1 MAREVRIAVYFPN
14 RDHPLWQFFVKKDV
28 RKKYFLLYALCVIG
42 TAGLAVLALY
52 VTARRELERVLFS
65 SHLKITD
72 SGEIFQGLLVKTNLI
87 SMIFIVVLVMLLSLY
102 VFRRLNIH
110 FQRMEER
117 FIAMGQGDFS
127 LPPQPP
133 SRFNEIASLI
143 ELSEQTRQDYRQ
155 RFAEL
160 DLLLDKLDSSLA
172 SEAPAAELRDLGE
185 KLAVQLR
192 RVNLPS

>member
-1 MAREVRIAVYFPN
+1 MFFPT

-28 RKKYFLLYALCVIG
+28 RKKFFLLYALCVIG
-42 TAGLAVLALY
+42 PAGLAVLALY

-72 SGEIFQGLLVKTNLI
+72 SGEIFQGLMVKTNLI
-87 SMIFIVVLVMLLSLY
+87 SLVLIVVLVMLLSLY

-117 FIAMGQGDFS
+117 FDAMGRGDFS

-133 SRFNEIASLI
+133 SRFNEISSLI

-155 RFAEL
+155 RFVEM
-160 DLLLDKLDSSLA
+160 DRLLEKLDYSLA
-172 SEAPAAELRDLGE
+172 SEAPAAELRDVAD
-185 KLAVQLR
+185 KLAGQLR
-192 RVNLPS
+192 RVNLPEASA